1 MYCSTTGIQLLA
13 VAHIY
18 CIMYSEIKEGIINT
32 MSTDTAT
39 PQVTIYRTSW
49 CAFCHTEM
57 QWLDRL
63 GIPYVAKDIE
73 ADQEANDELMAK
85 INGDFRGVPVT
96 DVAGDIILGFDR
108 PKLQD
113 AIKAHNLQPAE

>member
-1 MYCSTTGIQLLA
+1 
-13 VAHIY
+13 
-18 CIMYSEIKEGIINT
+18 
-32 MSTDTAT
+32 MSDTAAPA
-39 PQVTIYRTSW
+39 PQVTVYRTSW

-73 ADQEANDELMAK
+73 ADPAAHEELMKK

-108 PKLQD
+108 PKLQ
-113 AIKAHNLQPAE
+113 ASIQAHGLAAAA

>member
-1 MYCSTTGIQLLA
+1 MTD
-13 VAHIY
+13 
-18 CIMYSEIKEGIINT
+18 NT
-32 MSTDTAT
+32 ASQTNDAT
-39 PQVTIYRTSW
+39 PQVTVYRTSW

-63 GIPYVAKDIE
+63 GVPYVAKDIE
-73 ADQEANDELMAK
+73 ADPAAHDELMKK

-108 PKLQD
+108 PKLQE
-113 AIKAHNLQPAE
+113 AIKSHNLAPAGA

>member
-1 MYCSTTGIQLLA
+1 
-13 VAHIY
+13 
-18 CIMYSEIKEGIINT
+18 
-32 MSTDTAT
+32 
-39 PQVTIYRTSW
+39 
-49 CAFCHTEM
+49 M

-73 ADQEANDELMAK
+73 ADEDAHSELMAK

-113 AIKAHNLQPAE
+113 AIKSHGLEPATTA

>member
-1 MYCSTTGIQLLA
+1 MNSDEANTDNAAKNTTD
-13 VAHIY
+13 
-18 CIMYSEIKEGIINT
+18 E
-32 MSTDTAT
+32 
-39 PQVTIYRTSW
+39 PQVIVYRTSW

-57 QWLDRL
+57 QWMDRL
-63 GIPYVAKDIE
+63 GVKYIAKDIE
-73 ADQEANDELMAK
+73 EDQAAHDELMAK

-113 AIKAHNLQPAE
+113 AFKKNNLQPAAA